1 MSFVPK
7 YRLFIEQQAP
17 ERPVHLSARF
27 TSVVVMTTDV
37 IKRMES
43 ALSQSSSQSSNKRSE
58 KPERISEA
66 EHAVMEVLWDRG
78 TATAAEVCEAI
89 CEKRDWSLATVK
101 TLLSRLVQKNAIA
114 PRPDGRRFLY
124 TPQIAR
130 ADYVGGE
137 SRRLVDRLFGGRAA
151 SLVAH
156 LAETE
161 ALSEDDVSEIEA
173 LLKELKS

>member
-1 MSFVPK
+1 MK
-7 YRLFIEQQAP
+7 KIDQ
-17 ERPVHLSARF
+17 
-27 TSVVVMTTDV
+27 
-37 IKRMES
+37 
-43 ALSQSSSQSSNKRSE
+43 
-58 KPERISEA
+58 PERISEA

-78 TATAAEVCEAI
+78 MASASEVCDSV
-89 CEKRDWSLATVK
+89 CETRGWSLATVK
-101 TLLSRLVQKNAIA
+101 TLLSRLVQKGAIETK
-114 PRPDGRRFLY
+114 PDGRRFLY
-124 TPQIAR
+124 SPLIAR